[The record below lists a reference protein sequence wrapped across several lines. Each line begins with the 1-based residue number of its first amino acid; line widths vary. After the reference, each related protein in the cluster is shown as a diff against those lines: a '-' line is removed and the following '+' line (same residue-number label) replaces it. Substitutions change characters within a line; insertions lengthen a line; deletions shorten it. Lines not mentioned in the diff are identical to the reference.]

1 MVGEERVRR
10 SRGAARRGR
19 QQRARASGLRVTLL
33 DAFSVSE
40 NGVPRRLPRAGQRLV
55 ALVSLHRRGLTRRG
69 AAGLLSPHLDQASAL
84 TSLRGALSRTR
95 AACPSLLEADT
106 TRVRLNPSVAVDLWQ
121 IEERAALLALPPELR
136 GGRVAAPIE
145 QAGELL
151 PAWDEDWVGVERERF
166 RELLLHG
173 IEAQARAFM
182 SEENFVAA
190 FASAY
195 DVLRIDPLRESATRI
210 VIELHVL
217 EGNVAQ
223 ALRCYLEF
231 RKRIHDVLGVEPS
244 EAMRALVAPLQ
255 GRVRDR

>member
-1 MVGEERVRR
+1 MVGEERVSR
-10 SRGAARRGR
+10 SRGAARTGR
-19 QQRARASGLRVTLL
+19 RKGARVPSLRVTLL
-33 DAFSVSE
+33 DTFSVSE

-55 ALVSLHRRGLTRRG
+55 ALVALHRRGLTRRS
-69 AAGLLSPHLDQASAL
+69 AAALLSPHLEQASAF

-95 AACPSLLEADT
+95 AACPSLVEADT
-106 TRVRLNPSVAVDLWQ
+106 THVRLNPSAAVDLWE

-182 SEENFVAA
+182 SEGNAVAA

-195 DVLRIDPLRESATRI
+195 EVLRIDPLRESATRI
-210 VIELHVL
+210 VIELHVS

-223 ALRCYLEF
+223 ALRCYLDF
-231 RKRIHDVLGVEPS
+231 RERMHDMLGVEPS
-244 EAMRALVAPLQ
+244 EAMRALITPLQ
-255 GRVRDR
+255 SRVRDR